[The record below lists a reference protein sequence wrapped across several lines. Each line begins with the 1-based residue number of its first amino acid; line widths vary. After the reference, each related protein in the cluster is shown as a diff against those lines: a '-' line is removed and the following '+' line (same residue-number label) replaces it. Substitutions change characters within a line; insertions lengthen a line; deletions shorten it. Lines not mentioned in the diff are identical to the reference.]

1 MIDDIDTKIL
11 EILQKQGRT
20 KRNELAEQVGLSL
33 PAASERLKKL
43 EESGV
48 ITGYYARLNHHVLGK
63 DVTAFIVATLD
74 SSKHFGSFVEHAGNT
89 PEILECHA
97 ITGEGTHLVKIR
109 TENTSGLERL
119 LAKIQSWQG
128 VAKTTTSIV
137 LSTSKETSQI
147 KIHSNK

>member
-1 MIDDIDTKIL
+1 MIDEIDTKIL

-63 DVTAFIVATLD
+63 DVTAFIVATVD

-97 ITGEGTHLVKIR
+97 ITGDGTHLVKIR